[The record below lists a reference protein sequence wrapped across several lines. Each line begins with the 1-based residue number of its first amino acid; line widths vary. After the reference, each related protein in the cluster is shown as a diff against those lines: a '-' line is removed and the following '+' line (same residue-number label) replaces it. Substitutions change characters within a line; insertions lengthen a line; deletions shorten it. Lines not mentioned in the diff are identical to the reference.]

1 MVKRLMGSLKSLVA
15 GKRMEREIDDEI
27 LFHVERMTEE
37 NVRRG
42 MDPAAARTDAL
53 RRFGGV
59 EKTKEEVR
67 ETDRAALLETIVQD
81 FRYGLRALRKN
92 PAYATAAVLTLA
104 LGIGANTAIFSVVH
118 GVLLQSLPYG
128 GGDRLVRIQVD
139 APGGGITDGAF
150 SPLEIADLQTQAR
163 SLESVAEYHSMW
175 FVLLGR
181 PEPERVQTGVV
192 SSHFFDTMGV
202 KPILGR
208 TFAPG
213 EDAHG
218 AEAVLILSH
227 EYWMRSFGGDP
238 KVVGQVFRMND
249 RPHTVIGVLPPIPGY
264 PDEND
269 VYMPVHACPFRSDPR
284 IENDRNSGML
294 RAFARLKPGATLAG
308 AQEGPRGSRRPHGE
322 GQPRQLPGYDQDDA
336 ETDAPARGAHAP
348 GAADLPHARG
358 HRRARAPHRLRQR
371 REPDALASRAPGAR
385 DGPALGARRQ
395 KGRLARQL
403 LTESVA
409 VALVGGALGL
419 AVAIAGRQL
428 LVLFAARFTP
438 RAAEIAIDGPVL
450 LFTFGVS
457 LVAGIGLGLIPALS
471 SRRSLVSALQD
482 GRDPA
487 AAAPGRLR
495 MRNALIVA
503 QVAISFVLLAGA
515 GLMLRTLWK
524 LRQIDPGFKTERVLT
539 SRLDLNFTRYRER
552 DKQLDFNDRLLSKL
566 ATEPGVVTAALA
578 GRFPL
583 AEGGPSSGRFRIDGR
598 PPVAEETLPRA
609 DFQRVSADYFKTIGV
624 PVLQGRGVADADRD
638 NAPRIAVINR
648 TMAAH
653 YWPDKTPIGERLGVN
668 GNAPGEI
675 DWLTIVGVSGD
686 VRQYGLAKPPV
697 DQVYVSLMQ
706 YPGLSTA
713 CLVRT
718 TAEPKALTAAVR
730 NAVHAIGP
738 EQPVDR
744 FRTLEE
750 MHENALDMPRLTA
763 VLLAAFAG
771 LALVITA
778 TGIAGVISF
787 TVGQRRQE
795 FGIRMA
801 LGALPGSVVRMVL
814 RQGMRLVLLGLAI
827 GVAGAFVLSRLFAS
841 LLYETAPSD
850 PPTYL
855 AVALVLG
862 LVAAVACFV
871 PARRATTVDP
881 MVVLRNA

>member
-1 MVKRLMGSLKSLVA
+1 MLKRLIGSLKSLVA

-42 MDPAAARTDAL
+42 MDPGAARTDAL

-67 ETDRAALLETIVQD
+67 ETDRAALLETILQD

-150 SPLEIADLQTQAR
+150 SPIEIGDLQTQAR
-163 SLESVAEYHSMW
+163 SLQGVAEYHSMW

-208 TFAPG
+208 TFAKG

-227 EYWMRSFGGDP
+227 DYWMRSFGGDP

-269 VYMPVHACPFRSDPR
+269 VYMPVHACPFRSDPH
-284 IENDRNSGML
+284 IENDRDSGML
-294 RAFARLKPGATLAG
+294 RAFARLTPGATLAG
-308 AQEGPRGSRRPHGE
+308 AQKD
-322 GQPRQLPGYDQDDA
+322 L
-336 ETDAPARGAHAP
+336 
-348 GAADLPHARG
+348 ADLAARMAKDNPG
-358 HRRARAPHRLRQR
+358 SYPASIKMTLRPMPLREELTRQARPTFLMLAATVGLVLLIACANVANLTLSRLVR
-371 REPDALASRAPGAR
+371 REREMALRS
-385 DGPALGARRQ
+385 ALGAG

-419 AVAIAGRQL
+419 AVALAGRQL

-539 SRLDLNFTRYRER
+539 SRLDLNFTRYRDRE
-552 DKQLDFNDRLLSKL
+552 KQLDFNERLLSRL
-566 ATEPGVVTAALA
+566 AAEPGVVTAALA

-638 NAPRIAVINR
+638 NAPKVAVVNK

-653 YWPDKTPIGERLGVN
+653 YWPGKSPIGERIGVN
-668 GNAPGEI
+668 GNAPEEI

-718 TAEPKALTAAVR
+718 SSEPKALTAAVR
-730 NAVHAIGP
+730 NAVHSIGP

-750 MHENALDMPRLTA
+750 MHANALDMPRLTA

-827 GVAGAFVLSRLFAS
+827 GVAGAFALSRLFSS
-841 LLYETAPSD
+841 LLYETTPSD

-855 AVALVLG
+855 AVAAVLG